1 MKKKHDSELD
11 DDLREEYDLSKMQG
25 LVRGKYIERLKGGS
39 NIVVLAPDVVE
50 AFPNSDAVN
59 EALRLLMNV
68 AKCASKKQAA

>member
-11 DDLREEYDLSKMQG
+11 DDLREEYDISKVQG
-25 LVRGKYIERLKGGS
+25 LVRGKYIERLEGGS